1 MADDAYDPAFAALPF
16 HLQERIDA
24 AFDTAQLPD
33 SDELEPTRKR
43 RKVEHSPQPQ
53 PGGFLVD
60 EPAPG
65 GFIPKPSA
73 SGGSSSDS
81 ERRTHIPFSLIPT
94 ALQILDLAP
103 DDEDVLSVFRNAA
116 SGWGELKR
124 GRADEN
130 ELERGSNQE
139 DGALVS
145 RKDWRAVCAA
155 LLDTGADDRDDVH
168 MDEDG
173 LVDRSPTGTDRP
185 EEAPSDSGEDYV
197 QSDGGDSDVEVE
209 DDSDDDYRGEGGG
222 FVRSKKMKTSPKTR
236 GGTRTL
242 SGKGRSTAE
251 SDEEERGK
259 EPRGLTTR
267 QKKECRAA
275 FSLFFP
281 DVTDDELDK
290 QRIRIKD
297 ITRVAKLL
305 KEKVTAEET
314 VEMLEAFSTAADK
327 SMGLADFERM
337 MIAAKLA

>member
-1 MADDAYDPAFAALPF
+1 MD
-16 HLQERIDA
+16 ER
-24 AFDTAQLPD
+24 
-33 SDELEPTRKR
+33 
-43 RKVEHSPQPQ
+43 
-53 PGGFLVD
+53 
-60 EPAPG
+60 
-65 GFIPKPSA
+65 
-73 SGGSSSDS
+73 SSSDS

-222 FVRSKKMKTSPKTR
+222 FVRSKKTKTSPKTR

-305 KEKVTAEET
+305 KEKVTAEE
-314 VEMLEAFSTAADK
+314 VSAHLERLHREQSTE
-327 SMGLADFERM
+327 GRVRRRWRC
-337 MIAAKLA
+337 